1 MSFVLLPKKYE
12 EELYGVLHCYDR
24 ILISGHLQP
33 LAYAKGMTKY
43 LYQQGIRI
51 FDYPQFG
58 QPLRD
63 MLRDNAHQVAKENGL
78 EIEFI
83 RNQGAFRKEERVQEI
98 IQERGEHPGLV
109 HIFSAMEQCPTYQPW
124 HDKKSH
130 HTYLIPNTSKCLHY
144 YFYFMDPELGLC
156 HLRVPTWVPFRLQFY
171 FNGHNWLAAE
181 LKEKGIAFELVD
193 NAFVQIADFE
203 QANELVDQLDIEKLQ
218 RKLDS
223 LAQQYCPVVSH
234 LNLHYHWS
242 ISQAEIA
249 TDLVF
254 KEQQTLQQIYPH
266 LLETLVHT
274 VKPADIATFL
284 GRKGVHGR
292 YQGEMGN
299 QFKVR
304 LEGSRIKH
312 RMGPVSIKMYDKFNL
327 ILRIETTV
335 YDVSFFYQYRH
346 VHHRDGTTTPKWAPM
361 KKTIYSLP
369 ALLEVTVIANYR
381 YLKFVSAIETPEIG
395 VQKLQ
400 LLAETLTDEH
410 HRYKGFNLLT
420 EEDTS
425 LFRLLLRGE
434 FTISG
439 FANKDLRR
447 LLQGKTSGQIT
458 RLLKRLR
465 MHGVIKRVRQRYKYY
480 LTNFGRQVATMALKL
495 REMYIIPSLAQ
506 LL

>member
-1 MSFVLLPKKYE
+1 MSLILLPEKYE
-12 EELYGVLHCYDR
+12 DELYGVLHCYDR

-43 LYQQGIRI
+43 LYGQDIRI
-51 FDYPQFG
+51 FDYPQFV
-58 QPLRD
+58 QPLRE
-63 MLRDNAHQVAKENGL
+63 MIRVNAQQIAQENGL

-83 RNQGAFRKEERVQEI
+83 RDQGAFRKEDRVQEI
-98 IQERGEHPGLV
+98 IQERGGRPGLV
-109 HIFSAMEQCPTYQPW
+109 HIFSAMEQCPAYQPW
-124 HDKKSH
+124 HDKESH
-130 HTYLIPNTSKCLHY
+130 NTYLIPKTGKCLHY
-144 YFYFMDPELGLC
+144 YFYFIDPELGLC
-156 HLRVPTWVPFRLQFY
+156 HLRVPTWAPFRLQFY
-171 FNGHNWLAAE
+171 FNGHSWLASE
-181 LKEKGIAFELVD
+181 LKEKEIAFELVD

-203 QANELVDQLDIEKLQ
+203 QANELVEQLDIEKLQ
-218 RKLDS
+218 HKLDS
-223 LAQQYCPVVSH
+223 WAQQYCPVVSH
-234 LNLHYHWS
+234 LNLQYHWS

-254 KEQQTLQQIYPH
+254 KEQETLAQIYPH

-274 VKPADIATFL
+274 VKPDDIATFL

-299 QFKVR
+299 RFNVR

-312 RMGPVSIKMYDKFNL
+312 RMGPVSIKMYDKFKL

-335 YDVSFFYQYRH
+335 CDVSFFYQYRH
-346 VHHRDGTTTPKWAPM
+346 VHHRDGTTTTKWAPM

-369 ALLEVTVIANYR
+369 ALLEVTVTANYR
-381 YLKFVSAIETPEIG
+381 YLKFVSAIETPEVG

-400 LLAETLTDEH
+400 LLAETQADEH
-410 HRYKGFNLLT
+410 HRYKGFNLLA

-425 LFRLLLRGE
+425 LLRLLLHGE
-434 FTISG
+434 FAISG

-447 LLQGKTSGQIT
+447 RLQDKNSGQIT

-465 MHGVIKRVRQRYKYY
+465 MHGLIKRVRNQYKYY

-506 LL
+506 PL